1 MSDHH
6 PHISLR
12 RIKLVPKMFTMSY
25 SILCFILLYIGTNG
39 RLFVYMEAPSWL
51 PRSNK
56 ARVKAQTVTLYTHEK
71 WTNTDL
77 RAKCGVRY
85 TERMLKN
92 S

>member
-25 SILCFILLYIGTNG
+25 SILCFIYREGCI
-39 RLFVYMEAPSWL
+39 VYMEAPPSWL

-85 TERMLKN
+85 TERMFKN
-92 S
+92 T

>member
-1 MSDHH
+1 M
-6 PHISLR
+6 
-12 RIKLVPKMFTMSY
+12 
-25 SILCFILLYIGTNG
+25 
-39 RLFVYMEAPSWL
+39 FVYMEAPSWL

-56 ARVKAQTVTLYTHEK
+56 ARVKAQTVTFYTHEK